1 MRNIG
6 HYNGKLLADT
16 MQGNTCRKTPRRNG
30 HERPGP
36 IVNRVL
42 KNHLRCHNCV
52 KNRLTCLRPNA
63 AGGPEG
69 VSEANQML
77 IYDQ

>member
-1 MRNIG
+1 MRNPAAFTLNQLKVTG
-6 HYNGKLLADT
+6 YPLPDRVGDKLRGYDEY
-16 MQGNTCRKTPRRNG
+16 PS
-30 HERPGP
+30 
-36 IVNRVL
+36 RVL
-42 KNHLRCHNCV
+42 KNYLRCHNCV